1 MDKSVLQKLDKLFRH
16 RILALPASEQ
26 LIEENSAFETMMAA
40 APNPLHCEHLKTEE
54 EWLAFRTV
62 ANEGSEAG
70 AFLPENL
77 KAWMRKGNARAENIT
92 ITGPAG
98 DLEIRMVE
106 PEGEVRGALLHTHG
120 GGWIMG
126 TPKQFDCDHAMA
138 ADLSGLLVA
147 APNYRKAPQCPYP
160 AAQDDCEAA
169 ALWLIDYGRQ
179 RGIERF
185 FVQGKSAGGHL
196 ATATAIR
203 MKHKHD
209 FRFDGVV
216 SEVPLHDFSNGL
228 PSRKSGFGVDGEA
241 CRQMSNAYI
250 PDVNNKRIP
259 DASPLF
265 FSNADLADLPAALF
279 SCGERDGFRDD
290 ALLMFMRWVQAG
302 NNAYLLVA
310 NGVGHNLTVTNAVGS
325 VVAQQAPI
333 EFFNRCLSGEIQ

>member
-1 MDKSVLQKLDKLFRH
+1 MDAAVLENLDKLFRQ
-16 RILALPASEQ
+16 RVLALSASEQ
-26 LIEENSAFETMMAA
+26 LIQENSAFETMMAD
-40 APNPLHCEHLKTEE
+40 APNPLHCEKLKTEE
-54 EWLAFRTV
+54 EWLAFRTL
-62 ANEGSEAG
+62 ANGGGEAG

-77 KAWMRKGNARAENIT
+77 KAWMRKGNARAENTRIP
-92 ITGPAG
+92 GPAG
-98 DLEIRMVE
+98 DLEIRMVK
-106 PEGEVRGALLHTHG
+106 PEGEIQGALLHTHG

-138 ADLSGLLVA
+138 AELSGLLVA
-147 APNYRKAPQCPYP
+147 VPNYRKAPQNPYP

-169 ALWLIDYGRQ
+169 ALWLIDYAKQ
-179 RGIERF
+179 RGIEKF

-203 MKHKHD
+203 MKHKHN
-209 FRFDGVV
+209 FCFDGLV

-228 PSRKSGFGVDGEA
+228 PSRKSGFGVDAEA

-250 PDVNNKRIP
+250 PDMNDKRNP

-265 FSNADLADLPAALF
+265 FSNAELADLPTALF

-290 ALLMFMRWVQAG
+290 ALLMFLRWVQAG
-302 NNAYLLVA
+302 NSAYLLVA
-310 NGVGHNLTVTNAVGS
+310 NGVGHNLPVTNAIES
-325 VVAQQAPI
+325 MVAQHAPI